1 MIASR
6 PLRIVFDLDDTLY
19 DERDYALSALG
30 FAGRLIDEQCG
41 STNAGQRLVSLF
53 DAGHRD
59 AIGAVCSDLEMAAAA
74 KIKLIDAM
82 RAHRP
87 DISLRPDSARLLH
100 RLRSARAVFSILTD
114 GRSVTQ
120 RAKIAALGLQ
130 DAKHIIVSEEIGAAK
145 PSTAG
150 YEKIAASGPDA
161 DFVYV
166 GDNPQKDFVAP
177 NRLGWSTVMV
187 MDRGTNIHPQTGAFD
202 PVQLPRHR
210 IRSLDDLGSALGRD
224 L

>member
-30 FAGRLIDEQCG
+30 FAGRRIDEQHG
-41 STNAGQRLVSLF
+41 SADAGQRRVSMF
-53 DAGHRD
+53 DAGDRD
-59 AIGAVCSDLEMAAAA
+59 AIGTLCQELGMATGE
-74 KIKLIDAM
+74 KSRLIDAM

-87 DISLRPDSARLLH
+87 DIFLRPDSARLLR
-100 RLRSARAVFSILTD
+100 RLRSARADFSILTD

-120 RAKIAALGLQ
+120 RAKIAALGLV
-130 DAKHIIVSEEIGAAK
+130 DARHIIVSEEIGAAK
-145 PSTAG
+145 PSTTG
-150 YEKIAASGPDA
+150 YEKIAAAGPDA

-166 GDNPQKDFVAP
+166 GDNPEKDFVAP

-187 MDRGTNIHPQTGAFD
+187 MDRGANIHPQTGAFD
-202 PVQLPRHR
+202 PVQLPQHR
-210 IRSLDDLGSALGRD
+210 IRSLDDLGSALGRE